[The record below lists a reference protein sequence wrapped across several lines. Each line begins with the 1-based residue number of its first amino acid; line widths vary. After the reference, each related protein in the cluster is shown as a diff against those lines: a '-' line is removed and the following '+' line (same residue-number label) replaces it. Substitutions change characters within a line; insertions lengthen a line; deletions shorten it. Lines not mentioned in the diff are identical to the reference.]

1 MVNMESFRKIA
12 HCWIDQAIINS
23 LEDDLG
29 TNGEINMKQAIEVFE
44 EHNPGT
50 YMSTTAFMFVW
61 TLHRMLRSGEI
72 EAKTWAT
79 FED

>member
-1 MVNMESFRKIA
+1 MIQQSV
-12 HCWIDQAIINS
+12 DLS
-23 LEDDLG
+23 LDSPIPLPLPAKKSRYLRNFAKG
-29 TNGEINMKQAIEVFE
+29 S
-44 EHNPGT
+44 PGT

>member
-44 EHNPGT
+44 EHNPEPFAKFGIGHDIGL
-50 YMSTTAFMFVW
+50 AKVMFRW
-61 TLHRMLRSGEI
+61 
-72 EAKTWAT
+72 
-79 FED
+79 